1 MTVVF
6 DENGHAV
13 NQGTVR
19 VFHYS
24 NETGEYLG
32 WSDEFIP
39 VGVSIPGNS
48 TLLDPGE
55 EPTGFALVFTGKQW
69 EKREDHREET
79 VYSTTDRKVSV
90 VEYIGTVRE
99 GFTLAAPSTPYDK
112 WDGETWVTDAAAL
125 KAGQINDAEQQR
137 RYLLAEA
144 DQITADWRTELALGI
159 IDDGDKAKLTAWMK
173 YIKAVKAVDTS
184 TAPDINWTARPED

>member
-1 MTVVF
+1 MKPVF
-6 DENGHAV
+6 GEDGHAAAA
-13 NQGTVR
+13 GDIR
-19 VFHYS
+19 AYYFDHI
-24 NETGEYLG
+24 TGEYTG
-32 WSDEFIP
+32 WSDEFINI
-39 VGVSIPGNS
+39 GVSMPGSS
-48 TLLDPGE
+48 TDIDPGE

-79 VYSTTDRKVSV
+79 VYSTTDHKVSV
-90 VEYIGTVRE
+90 VDYIGPVRE
-99 GFTLAAPSTPYDK
+99 GFTLVAPSTPYDK
-112 WDGETWVTDAAAL
+112 WNGTEWVTDAAAL
-125 KAGQINDAEQQR
+125 KAGQINDAEQER

-159 IDDGDKAKLTAWMK
+159 IDDGDKAKLTVWMK

>member
-1 MTVVF
+1 MKPVF
-6 DENGHAV
+6 GEDGHAAEA
-13 NQGTVR
+13 GTIR
-19 VFHYS
+19 AYYFDHA
-24 NETGEYLG
+24 TGEYTG
-32 WSDEFIP
+32 WSDEFINI
-39 VGVSIPGNS
+39 GVSMPGSS
-48 TLLDPGE
+48 TDIDPGE

-79 VYSTTDRKVSV
+79 VYSTTDHKVSV
-90 VEYIGTVRE
+90 VDYIGPVRE

-159 IDDGDKAKLTAWMK
+159 IDDGDKAKLTVWMK